1 MFGSGV
7 TGLAVT
13 IAVHLGFHCTE
24 EDRLLRCLLRNAPGL
39 AAAGVS
45 VPQPA
50 LYRQALRA
58 QAAPR
63 EGEAAE
69 PGEGATARLA
79 EVLAPAPGIR
89 RIVLSHPN
97 LVSYPGRAVTAEG
110 LYAGLP
116 ARLAA
121 LSARLGA
128 QRIEI
133 FCALRN
139 PATLL
144 PALRGLLPGTD
155 YATLMSGLDPS
166 GLRWIGP
173 FARLRAALPDLP
185 VTLWCS
191 EDLPLIWPDLLRRLA
206 GVPAGMAL
214 DGDADLLGA
223 LLTPVGMATL
233 AAYLKA
239 QGPLGP
245 GDRRRLTTA
254 LLERYA
260 QPGALEV
267 EIDLP
272 GWTDALVAEVTER
285 YLADVAAIA
294 ALPGV
299 ERIAP

>member
-1 MFGSGV
+1 M
-7 TGLAVT
+7 AVT

-24 EDRLLRCLLRNAPGL
+24 EDRLRRCLLRNAPAL
-39 AAAGVS
+39 AATGVS

-50 LYRQALRA
+50 LYRQPLRA
-58 QAAPR
+58 QAALR
-63 EGEAAE
+63 EGEGADPA
-69 PGEGATARLA
+69 EGATARLA
-79 EVLAPAPGIR
+79 EVLAPAPGVR
-89 RIVLSHPN
+89 RVVLSHPN
-97 LVSYPGRAVTAEG
+97 LVSYPGRAITAEG

-128 QRIEI
+128 PRIEV

-144 PALRGLLPGTD
+144 PALLDLLPGTD
-155 YATLMSGLDPS
+155 YDSLMSGLAPAA
-166 GLRWIGP
+166 LRWIEP

-191 EDLPLIWPDLLRRLA
+191 EDLPLVWPDLLRRLA
-206 GVPAGMAL
+206 GVPAETAL
-214 DGDADLLGA
+214 DGDAEMLGA

-239 QGPLGP
+239 QGPLDP
-245 GDRRRLTTA
+245 RDRRRLTTA

-260 QPGALEV
+260 QPGVLEV
-267 EIDLP
+267 EVDLP
-272 GWTDALVAEVTER
+272 GWTDTLVAEVTDR

-294 ALPGV
+294 TLPGV

>member
-1 MFGSGV
+1 M
-7 TGLAVT
+7 TGLTATV
-13 IAVHLGFHCTE
+13 ALHLGFHGTE
-24 EDRLLRCLLRNAPGL
+24 EDRLLRCLLRNAPAL
-39 AAAGVS
+39 ESAGVS

-50 LYRQALRA
+50 LYRQLLRA
-58 QAAPR
+58 QATLR
-63 EGEAAE
+63 EGEGPDPAE
-69 PGEGATARLA
+69 DLAGRLA
-79 EVLAPAPGIR
+79 EVLAPAPGVR

-97 LVSYPGRAVTAEG
+97 LVSFPGRAVTAEG

-116 ARLAA
+116 TRLAA
-121 LSARLGA
+121 LSARLDA
-128 QRIEI
+128 PRIEV

-144 PALRGLLPGTD
+144 PALLDLLPGTD
-155 YATLMSGLDPS
+155 YATLMAGLAPAA
-166 GLRWIGP
+166 LRWIAP

-185 VTLWCS
+185 VTFWCS
-191 EDLPLIWPDLLRRLA
+191 EDLPMIWPDLLRRLA
-206 GVPAGMAL
+206 GVPAETAL
-214 DGDADLLGA
+214 DGDADMLGA

-245 GDRRRLTTA
+245 RDRRRLTTA

-260 QPGALEV
+260 QAGVLEV
-267 EIDLP
+267 EVDLP
-272 GWTDALVAEVTER
+272 GWTDALVSEVTDR
-285 YLADVAAIA
+285 YLADVDAIA